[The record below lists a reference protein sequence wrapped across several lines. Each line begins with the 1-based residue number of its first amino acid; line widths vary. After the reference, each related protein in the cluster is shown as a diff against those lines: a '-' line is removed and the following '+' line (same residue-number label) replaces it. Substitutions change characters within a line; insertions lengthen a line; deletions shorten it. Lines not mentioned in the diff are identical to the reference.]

1 MRALLL
7 ALISV
12 LIVFTWGCDLKKEPV
27 ENKPTAVSPITTASS
42 AAPTIAEDVFKE
54 SELSNMDVNFT
65 KESFPKIDG
74 STATIPLS
82 QAIAEK
88 LLGMSTAESEKLLD
102 QPMLTVP
109 IRQLAAW
116 RENL

>member
-12 LIVFTWGCDLKKEPV
+12 LIVFTWGCDSKKEPV
-27 ENKPTAVSPITTASS
+27 ENKPTAVSPITTAS
-42 AAPTIAEDVFKE
+42 TIAEDVFKE